1 VPRTISGV
9 AHAEESVAVVVTTFN
24 DADFLEDALNSI
36 VRQTRRASEIIVVDD
51 GSDESPEPIVAA
63 VPGAILIR
71 KKNGGLSSARNAG
84 LHAARS
90 QYIAFLDAD
99 DRLEPNA
106 VTAGLACF
114 AMQPKAVMVYGGH
127 RRIDAAGKPLTDNLY
142 RGVSKDPYADMLGG
156 NIVGMHATA
165 LYRRDALLTAGGF
178 DEKLRRCED
187 YDLYLRLA
195 RSHLIASHP
204 ALVAEYRWH
213 GRNMSRDTAEM
224 LRTVLAIHDEH
235 RDQPSSRRVA
245 WRKGRRFWTNWY
257 ERGQQ
262 MEWDGS
268 GKSLRSTMGIGTLSG
283 APRIAR
289 GVNHLSNG
297 RLYRLLRR
305 YRRGWPPALGEID
318 FGQLGSTRPVSSDFG
333 WERGTAIDRYYVE
346 KFLERCASD
355 VRGRVL
361 EIGDDAY
368 SRRYGAGKIT
378 HQDVLH
384 VKADNANATLAGD
397 LTQPGV
403 LPDEAFDCIV
413 LTQTL
418 HLIFEL
424 DDAVSRLHAAL
435 KPGGVLLLTVPGI
448 SQIDRHEWADD
459 WCWAFTPI
467 AIRRLFGKVFAGDA
481 LAIEAHGNV
490 FAAIAYLTGAALEE
504 VDTAKLDVRD
514 SAYPVIVTLRA
525 EKR

>member
-1 VPRTISGV
+1 
-9 AHAEESVAVVVTTFN
+9 VVTTFN
-24 DADFLEDALNSI
+24 DADFLEDALNSV
-36 VRQTRRASEIIVVDD
+36 VRQTRRANEIIVVDD
-51 GSDESPEPIVAA
+51 GSDESPEAIVATF
-63 VPGAILIR
+63 PGAILMR

-90 QYIAFLDAD
+90 EFIAFLDAD

-106 VTAGLACF
+106 VAAGLACF
-114 AMQPKAVMVYGGH
+114 ATQPKAVMVYGGH
-127 RRIDAAGKPLTDNLY
+127 RRVDAAGKPVTNNIY
-142 RGVSKDPYADMLGG
+142 HGVGKDPYADLLGG

-178 DEKLRRCED
+178 DEKLKRCED

-195 RSHLIASHP
+195 RDQLIASHS

-213 GRNMSRDTAEM
+213 GRNMSRDSAEM
-224 LRTVLAIHDEH
+224 LRTVLAIHDGH
-235 RDQPSSRRVA
+235 RNQPSSRRVA

-257 ERGQQ
+257 KRGQQ

-268 GKSLRSTMGIGTLSG
+268 GKSLRSRMRSETLS
-283 APRIAR
+283 AARRLAR
-289 GVNHLSNG
+289 GVNSLSNG
-297 RLYRLLRR
+297 GLYRLLRR

-318 FGQLGSTRPVSSDFG
+318 FGQLGSTRPVSNDFG

-368 SRRYGAGKIT
+368 SRRYGADKVSR
-378 HQDVLH
+378 QDILH
-384 VKADNANATLAGD
+384 VKPGHPGATLVGD

-403 LPDEAFDCIV
+403 LPEEAFDCIV

-448 SQIDRHEWADD
+448 SQIDRLEWADE
-459 WCWAFTPI
+459 WCWAFTPL
-467 AIRRLFGKVFAGDA
+467 AIRRLFGKIFAGEA
-481 LAIEAHGNV
+481 LAIESHGNV

-504 VDTAKLDVRD
+504 VDTGKLDVRD